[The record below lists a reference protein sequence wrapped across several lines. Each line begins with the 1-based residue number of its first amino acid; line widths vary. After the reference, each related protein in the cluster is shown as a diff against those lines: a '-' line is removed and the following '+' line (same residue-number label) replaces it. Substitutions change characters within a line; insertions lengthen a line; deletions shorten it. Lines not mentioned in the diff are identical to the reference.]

1 MFLRRIP
8 ENVVYVANGKL
19 EAESVKILLE
29 SFGIPAFVNQESAGS
44 TYGLTVGPLGEV
56 DVFVEDSN
64 IEEAKKI
71 ITAMKEGK
79 LEVKDDLTDPDAEV
93 DSMDEV

>member
-1 MFLRRIP
+1 MFLRKIP

-29 SFGIPAFVNQESAGS
+29 SFGIPAFVNQESAGA

-56 DVFVEDSN
+56 DVFVEDAN

-71 ITAMKEGK
+71 IVAMKEGK
-79 LEVKDDLTDPDAEV
+79 LEVKDDLTDPGEDA
-93 DSMDEV
+93 DPTDGN

>member
-79 LEVKDDLTDPDAEV
+79 LEVKEDLKDPDE
-93 DSMDEV
+93 DIESTDEN

>member
-93 DSMDEV
+93 DSTDEV

>member
-29 SFGIPAFVNQESAGS
+29 SFSIPAFINQESAGA
-44 TYGLTVGPLGEV
+44 TYGLTVGALGEV
-56 DVFVEDSN
+56 DVFVEDAN

-79 LEVKDDLTDPDAEV
+79 LEIKEDLSEPGEDVEGE
-93 DSMDEV
+93 DEA

>member
-79 LEVKDDLTDPDAEV
+79 LEVKDDPTDPDAEV
-93 DSMDEV
+93 DSTDEV